1 MEENL
6 NLQQLICD
14 ELFILS
20 RIQAYLKYGY
30 IREKLRNERNG
41 ISQLRIILKIK
52 HLLVI
57 HILNPDIIEK
67 IFTKGREASG

>member
-1 MEENL
+1 MEGNL
-6 NLQQLICD
+6 NLQRLICD

-20 RIQAYLKYGY
+20 RVQAYLKCEY
-30 IREKLRNERNG
+30 IREKLRNERNR
-41 ISQLRIILKIK
+41 ISQLRIILTIK